1 MNRIYFVFVFVVV
14 FVYNF
19 SSMDKTKL
27 LDGYSLHGMSEDDIV
42 EYYGDYKLNPLI
54 TSRETEA
61 IGYMTCMASE
71 VIDSI
76 KHTTEW
82 FNLTINGTG
91 STMNIISIFELIE
104 ENWFSLSPKEKAFLN
119 YTFVNGGKMDQALV
133 HIVNVRTVTGF
144 TTHGHTAVDV
154 SLYAM
159 GISADSF
166 IGHWRNDEIGQLLS
180 RIMDCIDEQNQQ
192 TSLLQN
198 MFVNGDLKLCD
209 PKMKVPI
216 IEWNDSVPYPWGN
229 LLYPQL
235 CVDAWL

>member
-1 MNRIYFVFVFVVV
+1 MEK
-14 FVYNF
+14 
-19 SSMDKTKL
+19 SKL
-27 LDGYSLHGMSEDDIV
+27 LNGYSLHGMSEDDIV

-54 TSRETEA
+54 TSRETDG
-61 IGYMTCMASE
+61 IGTMTYVWHPE

-82 FNLTINGTG
+82 LNSTITATNN
-91 STMNIISIFELIE
+91 TMSILSIFDLIE

-119 YTFVNGGKMDQALV
+119 YTFVNGGRMDQALV
-133 HIVNVRTVTGF
+133 HIVNVRTGTGF

-159 GISADSF
+159 GVSADSF

-192 TSLLQN
+192 TLLLQY

-209 PKMKVPI
+209 PNMKIPI
-216 IEWNDSVPYPWGN
+216 IEWNNSVPYPWGN
-229 LLYPQL
+229 LLYPQN